1 MKPDLPHNPR
11 PGAGINHPD
20 VEDVATTTTSL
31 GVPVRLR
38 PFFTAFTAAAMI
50 AAVPMPGL
58 SDAGAVLAAPPAGAI
73 SDNVE
78 FVSNTQLPAAAIG
91 MAFDGDVVF
100 ITTAAGLFS
109 YDISDPAAPA
119 LLGSLPYYIWE
130 NEDMTY
136 DAERKLLFVSRD
148 PRGFTGIVA
157 PAELR
162 FFGQVE
168 IFDVSNPAVFVP
180 VNAFTLPAGHTS
192 TCISGGD
199 GPCDFTWTG
208 GPYGTT
214 QLGDPYGR
222 PIYAT
227 DITDPRNPVAC
238 PEPVNMNLK
247 PDGGTGYAHDVQVDD
262 DGIAWVSSEGGIH
275 GYWTYGEHV
284 DPTTGVTRT
293 ATGCNPVP
301 YGGGVSPTDATPSR
315 FMHNAWRPTHL
326 GIPGDDES
334 IGHVLLAT
342 EEDTSTD
349 CAASG
354 RFATYDL
361 RSSLD
366 GSGFTNPEGFEL
378 DALDS
383 WTPEG
388 VEGATGCASAHYFQ
402 DRGDALLT
410 YAFYGQGVR
419 FLDVSDPRDIRQVGY
434 YRPDGGNA
442 FASYWHDGYVYVADV
457 GRGMDV
463 VRVIDEAGA
472 EVETGASATMRT
484 VEAPMLAA
492 GALDDSALYDART
505 GYTCRLPLGG

>member
-1 MKPDLPHNPR
+1 MRAPR
-11 PGAGINHPD
+11 
-20 VEDVATTTTSL
+20 VL
-31 GVPVRLR
+31 
-38 PFFTAFTAAAMI
+38 TALATAALV
-50 AAVPMPGL
+50 AAAPMPF
-58 SDAGAVLAAPPAGAI
+58 AGSSGNAHELPDPPAGDI
-73 SDNVE
+73 SENVE
-78 FVSNTQLPAAAIG
+78 FVANVQLPATAIG
-91 MAFDGDVVF
+91 MVFDGDVAF

-109 YDISDPAAPA
+109 YDISDPTAPA

-157 PAELR
+157 PASLR

-168 IFDVSNPAVFVP
+168 IFDVSNPRVFVP
-180 VNAFTLPAGHTS
+180 VNAFTLPAGHTT
-192 TCISGGD
+192 TCVSGGE

-208 GPYGTT
+208 GPYGTE

-222 PIYAT
+222 PIYST
-227 DITDPRNPVAC
+227 DITDPRNPVPC
-238 PEPVNMNLK
+238 PEPINMGLM
-247 PDGGTGYAHDVQVDD
+247 PDGGTGYAHDVQVDA

-275 GYWTYGEHV
+275 GYWTYGEHL
-284 DPTTGVTRT
+284 DPTTGETRV
-293 ATGCNPVP
+293 ATGCDPVP
-301 YGGGVSPTDATPSR
+301 YGGGVTPTSATPSR
-315 FMHNAWRPTHL
+315 FMHNAARPTYL
-326 GIPGDDES
+326 SIPDDEDS
-334 IGHVLLAT
+334 VGHVLLAT
-342 EEDTSTD
+342 EEDTSTN

-366 GSGFTNPEGFEL
+366 GSGFTSPETFEL

-388 VEGATGCASAHYFQ
+388 AEGATGCASAHYFE

-434 YRPDGGNA
+434 YRPNGGNA
-442 FASYWHDGYVYVADV
+442 FASYWHDGHVYVADV

-463 VRVIDEAGA
+463 LRLTDDAG
-472 EVETGASATMRT
+472 EDVGTGEGAQLRT
-484 VEAPMLAA
+484 VEAPAID
-492 GALDDSALYDART
+492 GALLDAATLYDERT